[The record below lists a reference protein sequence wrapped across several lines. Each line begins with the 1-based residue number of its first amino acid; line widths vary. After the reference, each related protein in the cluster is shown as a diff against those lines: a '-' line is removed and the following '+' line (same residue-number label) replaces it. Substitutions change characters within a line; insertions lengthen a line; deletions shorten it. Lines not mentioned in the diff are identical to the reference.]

1 MVNEIITGNC
11 LDVMKSILDN
21 SVEMTLT
28 DIPYGVIN
36 RESNGLRE
44 LDKQDADA
52 ETFDLGIFLQEV
64 IRVTKG
70 SIYIFCST
78 EQVSFLR
85 SEMVKSKLST
95 RLCIW
100 EKCNPSPMNG
110 QYIWLSGVECC
121 VYGKKKK
128 AVFNEHCKNTVWKY
142 PVVRNQMHSTQKP
155 LELFRYLIKVS
166 SNAGDTVFDPC
177 SGSGTAAVAALKEGR
192 NYIIADVNVAYT
204 DIARQRV
211 LELTQLNQAE
221 L

>member
-1 MVNEIITGNC
+1 MTNKIISGDC
-11 LDVMKSILDN
+11 IGLMKTMADN

-36 RESNGLRE
+36 RSSNGLRD
-44 LDKQDADA
+44 LDKQAADT
-52 ETFDLGIFLQEV
+52 ETFDLEVFLKDV

-70 SIYIFCST
+70 SIYVFCST

-85 SEMVKSKLST
+85 AEMVSAKLST

-100 EKCNPSPMNG
+100 EKANPSPMNG

-142 PVVRNQMHSTQKP
+142 PVVRNQQHPTQKP
-155 LELFRYLIKVS
+155 LELFQYLVRVS
-166 SNAGDTVFDPC
+166 SNVGDIVFDPC
-177 SGSGTAAVAALKEGR
+177 AGSGTTAVAALKENR
-192 NYIIADVNVAYT
+192 KYIIADMNPDYV
-204 DIARQRV
+204 DIAQQRV
-211 LELTQLNQAE
+211 LELTSINT
-221 L
+221 